1 MRFNEGADLDTSDV
15 TDIRGSG
22 GGGGFGGRG
31 IAVGGGGLGLVGL
44 IVVVL
49 INVLGGGSGTG
60 TGAGTVSGCGGIS
73 QGGSADNSEL
83 EQDCRTGSDANRD
96 VQCAAVAEI
105 NSIQDFW
112 EQSLSRRYQR
122 TDTVFF
128 SQQVQTQCGSASS
141 GSGPFYCPADR
152 LVYIDLSFF
161 DHLRSPFGAEGGL

>member
-1 MRFNEGADLDTSDV
+1 MRYREGGDIDLSSVQD
-15 TDIRGSG
+15 RR
-22 GGGGFGGRG
+22 GGGGFGGGRG

-49 INVLGGGSGTG
+49 INVLGGGGSGTG
-60 TGAGTVSGCGGIS
+60 SGAGPVPGFGGIT

-83 EQDCRTGSDANRD
+83 EQDCRSGADANRD

-112 EQSLSRRYQR
+112 EQSLSGRYQR

-141 GSGPFYCPADR
+141 GSGPFYCPADP
-152 LVYIDLSFF
+152 LGFHPPAL
-161 DHLRSPFGAEGGL
+161 LRHP